1 MSKEDVIETEGKVIE
16 VLPKTQFRV
25 MLTNG
30 HEILAY
36 LGGKLR
42 INNIR
47 ILEGDKVKIEN
58 KGLIQEVN
66 YESQTQRQAYVRQMQ
81 SYQKKRQSYGY
92 LLKVSQPQTT
102 SRLIDASGF

>member
-30 HEILAY
+30 NEILAY

-47 ILEGDKVKIEN
+47 ILEGDKVKIEMSPYDLTKGRIIYRN
-58 KGLIQEVN
+58 K
-66 YESQTQRQAYVRQMQ
+66 
-81 SYQKKRQSYGY
+81 
-92 LLKVSQPQTT
+92 
-102 SRLIDASGF
+102 